1 MPRKGTP
8 PRCDYCG
15 RKQPKR
21 MLCLLC
27 LALRR
32 FLMRVHREQET
43 ETPAIRLYRPRRKE
57 MQA

>member
-32 FLMRVHREQET
+32 FLARVHRKRRDDR
-43 ETPAIRLYRPRRKE
+43 PAIRLYRVREEGR
-57 MQA
+57 